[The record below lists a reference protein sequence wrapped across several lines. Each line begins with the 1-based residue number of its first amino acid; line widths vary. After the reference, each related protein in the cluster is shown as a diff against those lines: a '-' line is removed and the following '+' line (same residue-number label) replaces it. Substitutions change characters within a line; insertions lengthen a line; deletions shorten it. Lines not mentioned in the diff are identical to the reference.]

1 MGQLRAPKNLPSQL
15 RQDILYKYMPEFVE
29 SVEGDKNF
37 DKPTTKKACDAARK
51 KNPNFTTCGAL
62 PAVVMQRAGIKGPIA
77 TGYGV
82 GGVMLEAKKIGVWV
96 DHHDTLHNAM
106 YKSAY
111 GVDRRPLPG
120 DVYLLGSKG
129 GDVLHVGIITNSEG
143 TTWQTADS
151 GQGAKEL
158 QKALYVD
165 RKYDPQNR
173 LLDGEDAFANAAQA
187 AGLSAAQL
195 KAYGIRPPRVLI
207 GWVDIDRL
215 KAAQSD

>member
-1 MGQLRAPKNLPSQL
+1 MGQLRTPKNVPSQL
-15 RQDILYKYMPEFVE
+15 RHDILFKYLPELLE
-29 SVEGDKNF
+29 SVEGDKKF
-37 DKPTTKKACDAARK
+37 DKLMTKKACDAARQ

-82 GGVMLEAKKIGVWV
+82 GGVMIEAKKMNVWV
-96 DHHDTLHNAM
+96 DHQDTLHNAM

-111 GVDRRPLPG
+111 GADRLPLPG
-120 DVYLLGSKG
+120 DVYLLGTRA
-129 GDVLHVGIITNSEG
+129 GDILHVGIITNPEG
-143 TTWQTADS
+143 TLWQTADS
-151 GQGAKEL
+151 GQGAKQL

-165 RKYDPQNR
+165 RKYDAKDK

-187 AGLSAAQL
+187 VGMSAAQL
-195 KAYGIRPPRVLI
+195 KAYGIRPPRVLL

-215 KAAQSD
+215 KAAQE